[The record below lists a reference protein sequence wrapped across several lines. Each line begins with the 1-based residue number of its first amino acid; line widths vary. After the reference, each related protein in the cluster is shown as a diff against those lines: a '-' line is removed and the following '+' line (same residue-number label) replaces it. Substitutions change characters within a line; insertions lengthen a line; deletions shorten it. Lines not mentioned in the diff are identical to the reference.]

1 MKLKSLPR
9 GMPMTL
15 KTRLLPMLLIV
26 SACATPSG
34 PIPDF
39 CAAYRAVPTL
49 SCGTE
54 TQQLAVDQNNAVY
67 MELCR

>member
-1 MKLKSLPR
+1 
-9 GMPMTL
+9 
-15 KTRLLPMLLIV
+15 MLLTV
-26 SACATPSG
+26 SACATPSR

-39 CAAYRAVPTL
+39 CAAYRAVSTL

-67 MELCR
+67 MELCQ